1 MTELPTMCLINLT
14 AELRGGPRSSKLA
27 LARDDPEGL
36 FSAKGWPCPGS
47 DLAGATS
54 GVELD
59 VDMLPL
65 RGRPETLLVLMR
77 ALV

>member
-1 MTELPTMCLINLT
+1 MTELPTTCLINLT
-14 AELRGGPRSSKLA
+14 AELRGCPCSSKLA

-36 FSAKGWPCPGS
+36 FSAKGWPCPVS
-47 DLAGATS
+47 DLAGAKS

-59 VDMLPL
+59 DDMVPL
-65 RGRPETLLVLMR
+65 RGRTEILLVLLR